1 MKKATFLALAIAA
14 IFAVSSC
21 GNSTTPAEA
30 PAVDSTQVDSVTVDS
45 TAVDILAVDPTGMCA
60 KCGHVTEGF

>member
-45 TAVDILAVDPTGMCA
+45 TAVDTLAVDSV
-60 KCGHVTEGF
+60 K